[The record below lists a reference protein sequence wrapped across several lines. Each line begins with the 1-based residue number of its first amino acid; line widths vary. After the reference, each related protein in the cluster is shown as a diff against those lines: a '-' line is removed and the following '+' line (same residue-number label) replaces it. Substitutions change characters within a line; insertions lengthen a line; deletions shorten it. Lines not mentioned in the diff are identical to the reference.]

1 MKFHYSTKIKKISS
15 IASSFISFS
24 LSMTKLTRTKPWIL
38 SKAKDNEVRSSLEE
52 EEKFSLHEIYSFHEN
67 QVLVLSTSRTL
78 NYQNSPSTKSDAH

>member
-1 MKFHYSTKIKKISS
+1 M
-15 IASSFISFS
+15 
-24 LSMTKLTRTKPWIL
+24 RTKPWIL